1 MTRLRNLQLRFQD
14 YLLGS
19 SEDIER
25 DIVSTENARAEHR
38 LGAYYNAYRIRL
50 IDCLAI
56 DYSAL
61 EKILGR
67 TAFEELALDYLDHYP
82 STQPSVRWFGRHLPE
97 YLHRVYSGQ
106 DREFLADLANWEW
119 ALTTVFDAADSETL
133 FALDDM
139 ARVAPEDWP
148 RLRFEF
154 KPALRWLDLNWNAP
168 PIRQACDEHSEIPP
182 QQRNQHP
189 LRWLLWRREL
199 KTHWRSLDVDE
210 AWAIEQAANGADF
223 AAICEGLL
231 EWIDAEQVSL
241 RAAGLLKQWVGDGL
255 LLRVG
260 KD

>member
-56 DYSAL
+56 DYLAL

-97 YLHRVYSGQ
+97 YLHRVYGGQ

-133 FALDDM
+133 LALDDM

-154 KPALRWLDLNWNAP
+154 KPALRWLDLSWNAP
-168 PIRQACDEHSEIPP
+168 PIRQACDAHREIPP

-210 AWAIEQAANGADF
+210 AWAFEQAANGADF

>member
-1 MTRLRNLQLRFQD
+1 MTRLRDLQLRFQD
-14 YLLGS
+14 YLLGN

-25 DIVSTENARAEHR
+25 DIVSTGDARAEHR

-56 DYSAL
+56 EYSAL
-61 EKILGR
+61 EKTLGR
-67 TAFEELALDYLDHYP
+67 EAFEELALDYLDHFP

-97 YLHRVYSGQ
+97 YLHRV
-106 DREFLADLANWEW
+106 DRGEDGEFLAELADWEW
-119 ALTTVFDAADSETL
+119 ALTTVFDAADSQNLLT
-133 FALDDM
+133 LDDM
-139 ARVAPEDWP
+139 ARIAPEDWP

-154 KPALRWLDLNWNAP
+154 QPALRWLDLGWNVP
-168 PIRQACDEHSEIPP
+168 LVRQACDEHREIPP
-182 QQRNQHP
+182 RQRNQHP

-199 KTHWRSLDVDE
+199 KTLWRSLDVDE
-210 AWAIEQAANGADF
+210 AWAIEQAAGGADF

-231 EWIDAEQVSL
+231 EWVDAEQVSL
-241 RAAGLLKQWVGDGL
+241 RAAGLLKQWVDDGL